1 MRHVTLIAILA
12 LTGTLLAADLSA
24 VPSAKAEPSKAAWT
38 GFRGPEGTG
47 VWPNAKPPTVWDGN
61 TGQNVRWKVPLPNWG
76 LGQPVV
82 VKNKVLV
89 ISEPGW
95 KHDWPLLQ
103 CFDIATGKMTWEK
116 ELNTLD
122 LLPDLPATEKA
133 ELKQAIADVFTYDRE
148 FYLARWEYSQKTPE
162 GIASGAKRM
171 KSLGYLLP
179 DSPAPQTFAE
189 TINERTITK
198 DPAREELRKKQ
209 SQALSKIGWVR
220 DAWRHAGYASG
231 LMSIGHAY
239 PTPVTDGERLYIA
252 TGCSTFWCFD
262 LEGKVIWGL
271 ATKTAACECANAKSP
286 LLYKN
291 LFISDVGSTL
301 RFFDKN
307 TGKIVFSAPLKT
319 HSISGPVV
327 IRVGDQD
334 LLLPC
339 PPEGV
344 DAFAYRLPDGQQI
357 PIKGWKDGGATM
369 VVNTDARD
377 TVFFIGGGEHGNWQ
391 KKGDR
396 SEFLPPAA
404 VKFSLVDG
412 ILSGTVLWSGVDGK
426 AMISHGGIQYH
437 NQRFYCAGG
446 RNGIC
451 VDAATGK
458 TIKPGVV
465 PSTAYDL
472 QIANGYIYGQGSS
485 VTDGVMQ
492 VYDLKGNKVAENII
506 PSAKVEGEKREQI
519 RAQNTPHNGPD
530 QQKDDKSIV
539 FWRWFSYSCP
549 FAMHDDCIFI
559 RSNDELW
566 CIASEAIA
574 SPLDDS
580 AVLGSIAAAKDL
592 QTLTPQLSAARP
604 RYRREALLRL
614 VTLKLPLTES
624 VSKTI
629 AGMITE
635 DPYHEVRAAAIQAL
649 DACDPTGTAG
659 WQVYVAH
666 CISTYKL
673 WNPWHAK
680 DQRPFNLALIT
691 ARALDAKAITPNL
704 QRGLA
709 TATAATLFTHL
720 SIAKEAGVVQP
731 SLVDRA
737 LELMQNPVKE
747 RHGGLM
753 TSAALY
759 LLETAKADPR
769 VVPAVRQAK
778 TITAGEIIT
787 LLEWR
792 IAVEEFPA
800 LLEEQLRPGTNLG
813 DGPNV
818 GVLFSG
824 PIQNMVRRMDKAKAI
839 PLLEKLA
846 LARPDIKDRLS
857 AITKSLQ

>member
-1 MRHVTLIAILA
+1 MNKNITLALLA
-12 LTGTLLAADLSA
+12 LTGTLFA
-24 VPSAKAEPSKAAWT
+24 AEPTTPAWT
-38 GFRGPEGTG
+38 GFRGPEGAG
-47 VWPNAKPPTVWDGN
+47 VWPNAKPPTVWDGASGKN
-61 TGQNVRWKVPLPNWG
+61 IRWKAPLANWG
-76 LGQPVV
+76 YGQPVV
-82 VKNKVLV
+82 LKGKVFV
-89 ISEPGW
+89 MSEPGW

-103 CFDIATGKMTWEK
+103 CFDIATGKMFWEK

-148 FYLARWEYSQKTPE
+148 WYLARWEYSQKTPE
-162 GIASGAKRM
+162 GIASGAKRL
-171 KSLGYLLP
+171 KGLGYLLP
-179 DSPAPQTFAE
+179 DNPAPQTFAE
-189 TINERTITK
+189 VAAKGATM
-198 DPAREELRKKQ
+198 DPAREDLRKKQ
-209 SQALSKIGWVR
+209 TQALGKIGWAR

-231 LMSIGHAY
+231 LMCIGHVY

-252 TGCSTFWCFD
+252 TGCSSFWCFD
-262 LEGKVIWGL
+262 LEGKLIWGV
-271 ATKTAACECANAKSP
+271 ATKTAACECMNAKSP

-291 LFISDVGSTL
+291 LFISDIGNTL

-307 TGKIVFSAPLKT
+307 TGKILFSAPIKT

-339 PPEGV
+339 PPEGA

-357 PIKGWKDGGATM
+357 PMKGWKDGGATM
-369 VVNTDARD
+369 VVNTDSRD
-377 TVFFIGGGEHGNWQ
+377 TVFFVGGGEHGNWQ
-391 KKGDR
+391 GKGGAQGKC
-396 SEFLPPAA
+396 EVFPPAA

-412 ILSGTVLWSGVDGK
+412 VLNGTILWSGVDGK
-426 AMISHGGIQYH
+426 GVISHGGIQYH

-485 VTDGVMQ
+485 GTDGVMQ

-519 RAQNTPHNGPD
+519 RAQNTPHYGPD

-539 FWRWFSYSCP
+539 FWRWFSYSCA
-549 FAMHDDCIFI
+549 FAIHDDCIFI

-580 AVLGSIAAAKDL
+580 AVLGSITAAKDL

-614 VTLKLPLTES
+614 ATLKLQLTES
-624 VSKTI
+624 VTKTI

-635 DPYHEVRAAAIQAL
+635 DPYHEVQAAAIQAL
-649 DACDPTGTAG
+649 DACDPAGLAG

-666 CISTYKL
+666 CIETYKQ
-673 WNPWHAK
+673 WNWWDPK
-680 DQRPFNLALIT
+680 KQRPFNLALVT
-691 ARALDAKAITPNL
+691 ARVLDAKALTPHL
-704 QRGLA
+704 QREVA
-709 TATAATLFTHL
+709 VTNATAATLFTCL
-720 SIAKEAGVVQP
+720 SVAKEKGLVVP
-731 SLVDRA
+731 PVVERA
-737 LELMQNPVKE
+737 LDLMQNAPKE

-778 TITAGEIIT
+778 NLNAGEIIT

-818 GVLFSG
+818 GALFSG

-839 PLLEKLA
+839 PLLEKLGA
-846 LARPDIKDRLS
+846 ARPDIKDRLS